1 MEECVSALAK
11 TDEAR
16 GAVVQMNDGSAL
28 QRILDAAR
36 DPAVDVDK
44 YERLMAMYERTEAR
58 FMAQQFA
65 VAMSDAQAEMRIV
78 SQDAANPQTRS
89 RYASYAALDKAM
101 RPIYTRH
108 GFSLSFNTAE
118 GAPDL
123 HVRVVCQVKH
133 RDGASETHHIDIP
146 ADGKGA
152 KGNDVMTKTHATMS
166 AVTYGRRAL
175 LKMIFNIAEG
185 KDIDDDGNGAGDRD
199 DGELCSDAE
208 AQAIVSL
215 AEEIGAP
222 LDRVLGYVGALTA
235 KDMTK
240 AQAAKARHALGQR
253 KSQRAAS

>member
-1 MEECVSALAK
+1 MSALAK

-65 VAMSDAQAEMRIV
+65 VAMSDAQAEMRMV

-133 RDGASETHHIDIP
+133 RDGGSEAHHIDIP

-185 KDIDDDGNGAGDRD
+185 KEEDDDGNRAGSAGPYD
-199 DGELCSDAE
+199 DGELCSKEDADR
-208 AQAIVSL
+208 IVAL

-222 LDRVLGYVGALTA
+222 LDRVLGYVGAASASVLT
-235 KDMTK
+235 KV
-240 AQAAKARHALGQR
+240 QYAKALHALGQR
-253 KSQRAAS
+253 KAQRAKA